1 MTWRYQPLAKGR
13 QADRAMDRALEACIG
28 MSKWDLDTPI
38 LCVDLETLERNL
50 TFLQQAVREAGIE
63 CRPHAKA
70 HKCPEIARR
79 QLAVGAV
86 GVCAATVGEAE
97 VLVEAGVD
105 SVLLTTPI
113 ATESKIRRAVQLRQH
128 AGGFMMVTDTE
139 EKARLI
145 SSVAMELGVVVD
157 VLIDVDPGIHRTGV
171 APREP
176 ALALARV
183 VDSLPGL
190 YLRGIQCYDGLSQHV
205 PGFEARRKQVLTQM
219 VPIVETVDLLRQAGL
234 NIEFVTGGGTGTY
247 NIDHAH
253 FTDVQCGSYAFMDA
267 QYLAIGKA
275 DGSPVNDDF
284 LPSLSVVT
292 TVINTLV
299 PEVATADAG
308 TKSLTCDEPDPLVIG
323 LLTSGTEPA
332 PTSSARS
339 ATKVPV
345 ATTAPAIGSR

>member
-1 MTWRYQPLAKGR
+1 
-13 QADRAMDRALEACIG
+13 
-28 MSKWDLDTPI
+28 
-38 LCVDLETLERNL
+38 
-50 TFLQQAVREAGIE
+50 
-63 CRPHAKA
+63 
-70 HKCPEIARR
+70 
-79 QLAVGAV
+79 
-86 GVCAATVGEAE
+86 
-97 VLVEAGVD
+97 
-105 SVLLTTPI
+105 
-113 ATESKIRRAVQLRQH
+113 
-128 AGGFMMVTDTE
+128 VTDTE

-171 APREP
+171 APRKP
-176 ALALARV
+176 ALALAQV
-183 VDSLPGL
+183 VDGLPGL

-205 PGFEARRKQVLTQM
+205 LGFEARRKQVLARM

-247 NIDHAH
+247 NIDHEH
-253 FTDVQCGSYAFMDA
+253 FTDVQCGSYVFMDA

-292 TVINTLV
+292 TVISTLV

-323 LLTSGTEPA
+323 A
-332 PTSSARS
+332 PHVRYRAR
-339 ATKVPV
+339 ADEFGAIRYEGAGRRYRTGDRIALIVPHV
-345 ATTAPAIGSR
+345 DPVVNLFDWLYVTRHDRVEAVWPITARGKSQ